1 MKTIA
6 FNLITII
13 MLSGCFLLPAK
24 RDTHALLI
32 NMTPEVKLEI
42 EQIISAT
49 SGGQK
54 IIISETTFTKDS
66 LLIMERSPLSGKR
79 HTNDRTKNPPNHYRL
94 IISDN
99 GQCFISD
106 ESTKLQWFLFK
117 GHCKVEL

>member
-54 IIISETTFTKDS
+54 IIISETAFTKDS
-66 LLIMERSPLSGKR
+66 LLIMERRPLSGKR
-79 HTNDRTKNPPNHYRL
+79 HTNDRTNIMYPSYTPSYAYCLVK
-94 IISDN
+94 
-99 GQCFISD
+99 
-106 ESTKLQWFLFK
+106 
-117 GHCKVEL
+117 